1 MAHEELTPFNI
12 TPGAIRFN
20 TDSMKLEYFRISTE
34 GGDTSSYAGIGTLA
48 AGEWVQI
55 TTDTP
60 DIQTG
65 GTRGVFAGGLLDPAT
80 QDDMDYIN
88 VETTGNAIDFGNLAS
103 SAFYGA
109 GFGSRTHG
117 FLAGNSPATNTIQ
130 RWVVASTGSAE
141 DYSDLSNNRTYNPAG
156 MSNSTRGVIAGGDR
170 GDIEYITMSST
181 ATGVDFG
188 DLISGTIRYSNG
200 SGSSTRGIIVVGVD
214 HPAAVNTVEYI
225 TISTLGN
232 SADFGDVTNTDGDGP
247 FSCSNSVRTVRGGGG
262 FPAGTVT
269 IDYATIATL
278 GNYTDFGDLTQ
289 SRYSAD
295 GVASPTRGVFGGGA
309 AHPSYYDT
317 IDYVQIMT
325 TGDAIDFGDLVND
338 DRNYLSGASNG
349 HGGLG

>member
-1 MAHEELTPFNI
+1 MTI
-12 TPGAIRFN
+12 KPGALRFN
-20 TDSMKLEYFRISTE
+20 TDSMKLEIFRGSANYE
-34 GGDTSSYAGIGTLA
+34 GSASMAGIGTLA
-48 AGEWVQI
+48 AGQWEEI
-55 TTDTP
+55 EATSP
-60 DIQTG
+60 EIQTG
-65 GTRGVFAGGLLDPAT
+65 GTRGVFAGGLDDPSSPSS

-88 VETTGNAIDFGNLAS
+88 VETTGNAIDFGNLTVS
-103 SAFYGA
+103 KYYGA

-117 FLAGNSPATNTIQ
+117 FMAAAAPGSNTVE
-130 RWVVASTGSAE
+130 RWVVASTGNAE
-141 DYSDLSNNRTYNPAG
+141 DYSDLSQNRNYNPAG

-170 GDIEYITMSST
+170 DDIEYITMSST

-188 DLISGTIRYSNG
+188 DLASGTIRYSNG
-200 SGSSTRGIIVVGVD
+200 SGSSTRGIIVVGID
-214 HPAAVNTVEYI
+214 QPAAVNTVEYI

-295 GVASPTRGVFGGGA
+295 GVASPTRGVFAGGA

-317 IDYVQIMT
+317 IDYVQIMS
-325 TGDAIDFGDLVND
+325 TGNAVDFGNLVNNG
-338 DRNYLSGASNG
+338 RNYLSGASNG
-349 HGGLG
+349 HGGL